1 LIPVLADRGLFALN
15 PQSSQYT
22 LMAGGG
28 FSINIQNKEID
39 KRFLLALLNSKLL
52 FFILCRASNKF
63 RGGYITCTKQYF
75 EELPIKMVNL
85 TLQKPF
91 IKLVDQ
97 ILSAK
102 KANPNADTKALE
114 TEVDRLVYELYGLT
128 DEEISIIENFQ

>member
-1 LIPVLADRGLFALN
+1 
-15 PQSSQYT
+15 
-22 LMAGGG
+22 
-28 FSINIQNKEID
+28 
-39 KRFLLALLNSKLL
+39 
-52 FFILCRASNKF
+52 
-63 RGGYITCTKQYF
+63 ITCTKQYF